1 MGTQYRSVIFYH
13 TPEQK
18 SALDLQNVA
27 CNLLEVLLCHSRC
40 FLPPSAEVAE
50 EVKDKVQKEHYP
62 GTQLVTQIVPAGQY
76 WSAEVPTIPYRTL
89 ALGVYLTRLARLMS
103 QDYHQLYLDK
113 NPSGYCNH
121 RLRW

>member
-27 CNLLEVLLCHSRC
+27 CNLLVVLLCHSRC

-62 GTQLVTQIVPAGQY
+62 GTQIVTQIVPAGQY
-76 WSAEVPTIPYRTL
+76 WSAEVPTIPHARTWRVPDTPRSFDVTGL
-89 ALGVYLTRLARLMS
+89 PPALPG
-103 QDYHQLYLDK
+103 
-113 NPSGYCNH
+113 
-121 RLRW
+121 